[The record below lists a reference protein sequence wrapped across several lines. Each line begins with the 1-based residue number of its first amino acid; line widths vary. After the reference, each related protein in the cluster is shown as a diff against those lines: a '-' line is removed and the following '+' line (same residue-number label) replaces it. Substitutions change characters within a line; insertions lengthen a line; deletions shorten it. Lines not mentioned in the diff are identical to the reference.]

1 MCNDGSAGGGNSYC
15 KMYSWTSV
23 FIWEFFITAQ
33 YVGFQTC
40 FTLILRIFHKVL
52 FHFVSNVA
60 QHETLFCIFLSF
72 RKLLD
77 VKWTSILCLDFFWNK
92 WEEVELEHHGP
103 ARRAHGP
110 ARRAHGPPRGRAP
123 WLHFP
128 RSSRQQ
134 THIDLKPSMY
144 IYAWY
149 HRVARG
155 DRETDKH
162 RNKVIPPKIGEGNA
176 VGVSTCC
183 SSASINIITIATIMI
198 MSSPTLGHGFV
209 KVTCIVSLYL
219 LH

>member
-77 VKWTSILCLDFFWNK
+77 VKWTSILCLDFF
-92 WEEVELEHHGP
+92 LEQV
-103 ARRAHGP
+103 RRSGV
-110 ARRAHGPPRGRAP
+110 GAP
-123 WLHFP
+123 WAGQEGP
-128 RSSRQQ
+128 WAGQEGPWTTPGSRPVASFSPFF
-134 THIDLKPSMY
+134 TPTDSYWPKTIYVY
-144 IYAWY
+144 ICLISQS
-149 HRVARG
+149 
-155 DRETDKH
+155 REG
-162 RNKVIPPKIGEGNA
+162 RPWNR
-176 VGVSTCC
+176 
-183 SSASINIITIATIMI
+183 
-198 MSSPTLGHGFV
+198 
-209 KVTCIVSLYL
+209 
-219 LH
+219 